1 MTFVLGLTG
10 SIATGKSTVSRY
22 FMAQGI
28 PVVDADLI
36 AREVVAPRTPG
47 LEALVSHFGEGIL
60 TNDKELNRQALG
72 QIVFSDKRK
81 RAELDNLLEPFLRT
95 GIKEGITA
103 YVQTGVPLVVAD
115 IPLLFEKNYQEGM
128 DGIMV
133 VYLPEEVQLA
143 RLMKRDNLTLQQAQA
158 RISSQL
164 SIEKKR
170 QLADVVIDNSG
181 TIAETQQQVLT
192 WLNQGDKKSDLTVK

>member
-22 FMAQGI
+22 FITQGI

-36 AREVVAPRTPG
+36 ARAVVAPGTPG
-47 LEALVSHFGEGIL
+47 LTALVSHFGEKIL
-60 TNDKELNRQALG
+60 TKDKELNRQALG
-72 QIVFSDKRK
+72 QIVFSDQTKRE
-81 RAELDNLLEPFLRT
+81 ELDELLEPFLRA
-95 GIKEGITA
+95 GIKEGINT
-103 YVQTGVPLVVAD
+103 YIQQGVPLVVAD
-115 IPLLFEKNYQEGM
+115 IPLLFEKNYAEDM

-133 VYLPEEVQLA
+133 VYLPEEIQLT
-143 RLMKRDNLTLQQAQA
+143 RLMKRDDISCQQAKA
-158 RISSQL
+158 RIDSQL

-181 TIAETQQQVLT
+181 TVAETQHQVLT
-192 WLNQGDKKSDLTVK
+192 WLNQGDKK